1 MPGGLSLPPSP
12 ACSTPLFLPG
22 PQRPLRQET
31 TAEPMEE
38 RWSPFAWRSSL
49 GPVLHCLC
57 GVHEAADCAQM
68 QRPGLGLEV
77 GADEERQRDHLRL
90 VVSGPHFTLGLSC
103 RVSRKG
109 GVGASVLNVTHV
121 SSCLLDCSLS

>member
-1 MPGGLSLPPSP
+1 
-12 ACSTPLFLPG
+12 
-22 PQRPLRQET
+22 
-31 TAEPMEE
+31 
-38 RWSPFAWRSSL
+38 
-49 GPVLHCLC
+49 
-57 GVHEAADCAQM
+57 M

-121 SSCLLDCSLS
+121 STCLLDCSLSWPTCEMGPRLSMSGAGGRPC